1 MCGHV
6 CGGNN
11 NFALGLNLETVY
23 LHPANIS
30 LWIAQKPQKKIARLH
45 KKMFLVRKILGSV

>member
-30 LWIAQKPQKKIARLH
+30 LWIAEKPQKKIVRLH
-45 KKMFLVRKILGSV
+45 KKMFLVRKISGSV